1 MTATAAPAK
10 EAAPA
15 GPLMLP
21 LEVPRVGVNPW
32 LVAITVTLATFME
45 VLDTSI
51 ANVALPHI
59 GGSLSATNDEV
70 TWVLTSYLVAN
81 AIVLPLSAWL
91 SEIFGRK
98 RFYMTC
104 VALFTI
110 SSMLCGLAPNLGMLV
125 FFRVLQG
132 IGGGGL
138 QPSEQAILADT
149 FPPKKRGMA
158 FAVYGFAVVAAPA
171 IGPTLGGYITDNMSW
186 RWIFYINIPIGIISL
201 ILTQRLVHDPPQFQ
215 AEQRHLKKKGFH
227 IDYIGLG
234 LITIGLGALQIV
246 LDKGQRV
253 DWFASTWITWLS
265 VVAVIA
271 IIAAILWEWHA
282 KYPIVDLRLFKERN
296 FAIAS
301 VILFMIGLVLFSSTV
316 LLPLMLQTLFNY
328 TALDAGLVLS
338 PGAVLIMLA
347 MPLVGILLTKVEPRW
362 LIVFALIVCS
372 VGLYLMSGFTTQTDI
387 RTFIFYR
394 CIQAGALGFLFVPV
408 NTAMYAYIPP
418 GKNNNASALVNLA
431 RNIGGS
437 VGISLISTFL
447 ERRTQFHQNHLAAR
461 MTEFN
466 HKFTGTVSGLS
477 HYFAAHMPGP
487 AADQQAY
494 GLVYQML
501 RQQAGMLAYVD
512 CYFILSITFALMI
525 PFVFLLKPT
534 RGKVAMGAH

>member
-1 MTATAAPAK
+1 MTAAGISAPA
-10 EAAPA
+10 ALRTQDRA
-15 GPLMLP
+15 
-21 LEVPRVGVNPW
+21 VNPW

-59 GGSLSATNDEV
+59 AGSLSATTDEV

-91 SEIFGRK
+91 SEMIGRK
-98 RFYMTC
+98 RFYMLC
-104 VALFTI
+104 VMLFTA
-110 SSMLCGLAPNLGMLV
+110 SSFLCGLAPNLQMLV

-171 IGPTLGGYITDNMSW
+171 IGPTLGGWITDNVSW

-201 ILTQRLVHDPPQFQ
+201 ILTSRLVHDPPHFE
-215 AEQRHLKKKGFH
+215 AEQRQIRRKGFKV
-227 IDYIGLG
+227 DYIGLG
-234 LITIGLGALQIV
+234 LIAIGLGCLQIV
-246 LDKGQRV
+246 LDKGQRE
-253 DWFASTWITWLS
+253 DWFSSNFILWMF
-265 VVAVIA
+265 VVAVIG
-271 IIAAILWEWHA
+271 IIAAIIWEWKA

-301 VILFMIGLVLFSSTV
+301 AILFMIGLVLFSSTV

-338 PGAVLIMLA
+338 PGALMIMAA
-347 MPLVGILLTKVEPRW
+347 MPIVGFLLQKVEPRW
-362 LIVFALIVCS
+362 LIIFSLIVCS
-372 VGLYLMSGFTTQTDI
+372 FGLYLMSNFTTQTDL
-387 RTFIFYR
+387 RYFVFCR
-394 CIQAGALGFLFVPV
+394 CVQAGAIGFLFVPV

-431 RNIGGS
+431 RNVGGS
-437 VGISLISTFL
+437 VGISLITTLL
-447 ERRTQFHQNHLAAR
+447 ERRQQFHQSRLV
-461 MTEFN
+461 E
-466 HKFTGTVSGLS
+466 KFTPYNHHFQGVVSSLS
-477 HYFAAHMPGP
+477 SYFSAHTHGSGI
-487 AADQQAY
+487 QQAQ
-494 GLVYQML
+494 GLLYRMVQ
-501 RQQAGMLAYVD
+501 QQAGMLAYVD
-512 CYFILSITFALMI
+512 CYFVLAIAFTLLI
-525 PFVFLLKPT
+525 PFVFMLKPT
-534 RGKVAMGAH
+534 RGHGAMAVH